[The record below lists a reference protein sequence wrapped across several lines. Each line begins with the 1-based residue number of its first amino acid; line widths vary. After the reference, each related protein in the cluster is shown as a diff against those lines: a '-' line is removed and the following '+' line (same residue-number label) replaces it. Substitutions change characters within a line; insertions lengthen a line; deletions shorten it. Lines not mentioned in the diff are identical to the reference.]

1 MFCKTA
7 VNGKTNNP
15 AFLEA
20 FWVMCAC
27 LEDFNSTEKG
37 MEKPEPGLMCII
49 CERRCDFC
57 EQRSRP
63 SRLVYLSYEPGR
75 QTLQF
80 KQKLS
85 QVIHRK
91 LAEIISCNLC
101 STGQL
106 RLVVHGKVKILTVY
120 MTNKTKVFL

>member
-1 MFCKTA
+1 
-7 VNGKTNNP
+7 
-15 AFLEA
+15 
-20 FWVMCAC
+20 
-27 LEDFNSTEKG
+27 